1 MSRRPYLRKVPK
13 SWWLSQGRYTSYM
26 VRELTCVFIAA
37 YTVLV
42 LIGLYRLSQG
52 PSAYEAFLEALQ
64 SPLGIVF
71 HAAALVFALIHTV
84 TWFALAPKAMP
95 LRIGEQAVPASA
107 IVMAH
112 YAIWIVVSAGLFLL
126 AGI

>member
-1 MSRRPYLRKVPK
+1 MSRKPYIRKLPK
-13 SWWLSQGRYTSYM
+13 SWWLKQGRYTSYM
-26 VRELTCVFIAA
+26 VRELTCVFLAA

-42 LIGLYRLSQG
+42 LVGLYRLSQG
-52 PSAYEAFLEALQ
+52 PAPYDAFLQALR
-64 SPLGIVF
+64 SPLGIAF

-84 TWFALAPKAMP
+84 TWFGLAPKAMP
-95 LRIGEQAVPASA
+95 LRIGEQAVPAGA

-112 YAIWIVVSAGLFLL
+112 YAVWIAVSAGFFLL

>member
-13 SWWLSQGRYTSYM
+13 SWWLKQGRYTSYM
-26 VRELTCVFIAA
+26 LRELTCVFIAA
-37 YTVLV
+37 YSVLV

-52 PSAYEAFLEALQ
+52 PVSYDAFLQALR
-64 SPLGIVF
+64 SPLGIAF

-84 TWFALAPKAMP
+84 TWFGLAPKAMP
-95 LRIGEQAVPASA
+95 LRIGAQVVPSGV

-112 YAIWIVVSAGLFLL
+112 YAVWIVVSAGLFLL
-126 AGI
+126 LGV

>member
-1 MSRRPYLRKVPK
+1 MSRRPHLRKLPK
-13 SWWLSQGRYTSYM
+13 SWWLKQGRYTHYM

-42 LIGLYRLSQG
+42 LIGLYRLSEG
-52 PSAYEAFLEALQ
+52 PAAYDAFLAALR
-64 SPLGIVF
+64 SPLGIAF
-71 HAAALVFALIHTV
+71 HAAALVFALIHTA
-84 TWFALAPKAMP
+84 TWFGLAPKAMP
-95 LRIGEQAVPASA
+95 LRLGAQAVPAGA

-112 YAIWIVVSAGLFLL
+112 YAVWIVASAGLFLW